1 MYIALMLAE
10 VNFLALTTGEVLM
23 PSLKLPKLSS
33 TTLLPSAMLAEISV
47 IRALK
52 SGVKKCPNLF
62 RLYGFAIRSKG
73 VCFSFYW
80 GITNPPVL

>member
-1 MYIALMLAE
+1 MYMALMLAE
-10 VNFLALTTGEVLM
+10 VNFLALTAGEVLM

-47 IRALK
+47 FRALK

-62 RLYGFAIRSKG
+62 YVL
-73 VCFSFYW
+73 
-80 GITNPPVL
+80 GICNPINK